1 MDTAYASIPDAVET
15 IESPVLNRVQEE
27 LQTPRVLFFAGDAI
41 TDLEK
46 RQMAFK
52 EHGGIYLPHIK
63 TLRSTRGMLYK
74 CALTLLPPFRMI
86 PDAKAML
93 GPNRAALE
101 FQDAFT
107 QTIVRPDGS
116 TVEKEVKGF
125 PVSVPESVKEG
136 VFATKQSDHIVYKKR
151 YAAQDVAMAIKR
163 SAPHGPGGVVEV
175 TALKGATQAEVSE
188 AQLFFFP
195 NWADIKAGKEKLPER
210 MSDIVAHITAR
221 KNAIDTDIAPD
232 KQGKYH
238 SIANDM
244 LRSCTEFIRTSNE
257 TVRSDANIVQN
268 AVSKGLAGQVIHSTM
283 SEKFLEQTGA
293 QRKEDLIS
301 GEVASVGEL
310 AKEMREERLAK
321 AKEDEKRLN
330 LEERKQYLAEVQAG
344 FRERDEAE
352 EIRLGMKQAAA
363 TASVPYVSNSVEPI
377 PAVTT
382 TPSVAPTVHVDGVQ
396 VDGEEVVGV
405 IPMTVGI
412 EARVCGKPTAAGTAC
427 ERPLKDDE
435 EACFQHK

>member
-1 MDTAYASIPDAVET
+1 MEHTAYASIPDAVET

-52 EHGGIYLPHIK
+52 EHGGVYLPHIK
-63 TLRSTRGMLYK
+63 CLRSTKGMLYK

-107 QTIVRPDGS
+107 QTIVRPDGT
-116 TVEKEVKGF
+116 TVEKEIKGF
-125 PVSVPESVKEG
+125 PATVQESIKEG
-136 VFATKQSDHIVYKKR
+136 RFETKQSDHIVYKKR

-163 SAPHGPGGVVEV
+163 SEPHGPGGVVEI
-175 TALKGATQAEVSE
+175 TALKGASQQEVSE
-188 AQLFFFP
+188 VQLFFFP
-195 NWADIKAGKEKLPER
+195 NWHDIKAGKEKLPER

-221 KNAIDTDIAPD
+221 KNAIDTEIGLD

-257 TVRSDANIVQN
+257 TIRLDGHIVQN
-268 AVSKGLAGQVIHSTM
+268 AVTHGLAGQIVHSRM
-283 SEKFLEQTGA
+283 SEKFMEQTGA
-293 QRKEDLIS
+293 QRKEDLLT

-310 AKEMREERLAK
+310 AREMREERLANSK
-321 AKEDEKRLN
+321 VKEKE
-330 LEERKQYLAEVQAG
+330 LELKERELFLREVELG
-344 FRERDEAE
+344 
-352 EIRLGMKQAAA
+352 IRKPDGTLAA
-363 TASVPYVSNSVEPI
+363 TASVPYVSNAVEPI
-377 PAVTT
+377 PSVTT
-382 TPSVAPTVHVDGVQ
+382 TTTFVPETETVIQTGNPALDAVATIAVQ
-396 VDGEEVVGV
+396 VNDEV
-405 IPMTVGI
+405 
-412 EARVCGKPTAAGTAC
+412 RLCGKLTAAGTAC